1 MQIQE
6 ESRQRRVDYLTIDKY
21 KVTLIY
27 LGEELTGAVIE
38 GPRIKRVYIPKR
50 APFRVDK
57 LPKKV
62 KKYLNRKLGFQ
73 II

>member
-1 MQIQE
+1 M
-6 ESRQRRVDYLTIDKY
+6 QRRVEYLTIDRY
-21 KVTLIY
+21 RVTLIY
-27 LGEELTGAVIE
+27 LGEDLVGAVIE
-38 GPRIKRVYIPKR
+38 GPRIKRLYIPKK

-62 KKYLNRKLGFQ
+62 KKYLNRRLGFN